1 MATSPSDRTSPSG
14 AAPAVE
20 PYDVAV
26 VGGGPAGLAAAGAAL
41 AAGARVALI
50 DAGRQPGGQYW
61 RHPEGDLGAVADL
74 HHGLTTFRRLVA
86 GVAGAVRFHGHQVWT
101 ITTNADGTSDAGFV
115 VRAVADGVERAVPAR
130 ALVLAPGG
138 YDRQVPFRGWDLPG
152 VYTAGG
158 AQALLK
164 GHEVVAGRR
173 VVVGGTGPFLLP
185 VAAGLA
191 ARGADVAGVFEA
203 NAPTGWLRRTAAV
216 LPVAGKLTEGAG
228 YAAALARHRVPYRTR
243 SAIVAAHGTDTL
255 TAVTVARLDPRW
267 RVVPGTERVIEC
279 DAAAVGWGFTPQL
292 ELPLALGCATRVD
305 VDGSLVVA
313 VDDHQRT
320 SVPGVYVAGEATGIG
335 GAPLAVAEG
344 EIAGR
349 AAARVADDG
358 FVTVPAALR
367 RRRRALRRFA
377 AAMHEV
383 HPVRDGW
390 QTWLTDDTLVC
401 RCEEVT
407 AAEVRGAVHDLGATD
422 ARTAKLL
429 SRAGMGWCQGR
440 VCGYATACLAAS
452 ASGADH
458 PGEADLRGIGER
470 PIAAPL
476 TLTELAN
483 PE

>member
-1 MATSPSDRTSPSG
+1 MET
-14 AAPAVE
+14 
-20 PYDVAV
+20 YDVAV
-26 VGGGPAGLAAAGAAL
+26 VGGGPAGLAAASAAL
-41 AAGARVALI
+41 ATGARVVLV

-61 RHPEGDLGAVADL
+61 RHPIGDLGAVADL
-74 HHGLTTFRRLVA
+74 HHDLATFRRLVA
-86 GVAGAVRFHGHQVWT
+86 GASAAVRLFGHQAWT
-101 ITTNADGTSDAGFV
+101 VEPAERGFL
-115 VRAVADGVERAVPAR
+115 VRAVADGMERAVPAR
-130 ALVLAPGG
+130 VLVLAPGG

-164 GHEVVAGRR
+164 GHQVVAGRR

-191 ARGADVAGVFEA
+191 VRGASVAGVFEA
-203 NAPTGWLRRTAAV
+203 NAPAGWLRRAGSV

-228 YAAALARHRVPYRTR
+228 YAAALARHRVPYRSR
-243 SAIVAAHGTDTL
+243 RAIVAAHGAESL
-255 TAVTVARLDPRW
+255 TAVTVARLDARW
-267 RVVPGTERVIEC
+267 RVLPGSERIVEC
-279 DAAAVGWGFTPQL
+279 DTAAVGWGFTPQL

-313 VDDHQRT
+313 VDDLQRT
-320 SVPGVYVAGEATGIG
+320 SVPGVYVAGEACGIG

-349 AAARVADDG
+349 AAANAATAANAAGQPAV
-358 FVTVPAALR
+358 VVPSRLR

-390 QTWLTDDTLVC
+390 QTWLGEDTLVC

-407 AAEVRGAVHDLGATD
+407 AGEVRAAVDELGATD

-440 VCGYATACLAAS
+440 VCGYATACVAAG
-452 ASGADH
+452 SGR
-458 PGEADLRGIGER
+458 PVEADLRGVAER
-470 PIAAPL
+470 PIAAPI
-476 TLTELAN
+476 TLSALAN
-483 PE
+483 PEGAPRQQ